1 MIVISIVASLVSK
14 TNKTPAYRDT
24 KDSALARYMVALG
37 EACRTEIDE
46 GTRSANDLEKLEGS
60 LKVKLQGIEIVLSR
74 AIDKCQYSCKV
85 AYD

>member
-1 MIVISIVASLVSK
+1 
-14 TNKTPAYRDT
+14 
-24 KDSALARYMVALG
+24 MVALG